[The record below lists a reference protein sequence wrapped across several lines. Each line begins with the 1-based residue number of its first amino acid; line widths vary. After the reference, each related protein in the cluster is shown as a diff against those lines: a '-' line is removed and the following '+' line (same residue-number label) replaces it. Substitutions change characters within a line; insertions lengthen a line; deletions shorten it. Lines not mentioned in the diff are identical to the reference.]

1 LELLF
6 TYYHQFEKGYG
17 VEEGIFQPMIA
28 IAPTLASTSE
38 RVHPLRRQPRS

>member
-1 LELLF
+1 LELSF

-17 VEEGIFQPMIA
+17 VEEGFFQPTIA
-28 IAPTLASTSE
+28 IAPTLASASE